1 MTLEQETPSGVER
14 SAADLRSIDFTS
26 AYNDVSLNTQ
36 RTALEEMRGN
46 APSSSTYLPDVEI
59 VGFDSASATAAP
71 LSKTEPS
78 VAPSTGFRD
87 SGALA
92 TAREYW
98 NDYEDEGVSEGGFSG
113 FAKYAWGRAM
123 NAVVDGVQMAK
134 DAREYWSDAE
144 RNADG
149 ASEAVFAGVMHDILL
164 PAAVLDHVGAAT
176 SEVSDVNR
184 KQLENGLNNGVLKE
198 SYARPE
204 DVMNTVLWLDQQIPR
219 DGTAKTE
226 DRRTALLVSLA
237 QSEAQKQTLD
247 PLQQEEIAYDRLFQ
261 LRVGLSM
268 HADNLPTPMRGREL
282 DPDIAAA
289 EHFFEVSKRVAA
301 DTMELGSTEVS
312 ANRYVTAPAW
322 ATIGAGYAWAKRVGI
337 LGGSEAGE
345 HQTSWELAGIMRGW
359 EINSRRNQK

>member
-1 MTLEQETPSGVER
+1 MTLEQETPSGVEC
-14 SAADLRSIDFTS
+14 SAAELRNVDFSS
-26 AYNDVSLNTQ
+26 AYNDVSLNVQ
-36 RTALEEMRGN
+36 RTALEEMRGTAASC
-46 APSSSTYLPDVEI
+46 APYLPDVEI
-59 VGFDSASATAAP
+59 VGFGSASATAAP
-71 LSKTEPS
+71 LAKEEVSS
-78 VAPSTGFRD
+78 APSAGMRET
-87 SGALA
+87 GALG
-92 TAREYW
+92 TARDYW
-98 NDYEDEGVSEGGFSG
+98 NDYEDQAVNEGGFSG

-123 NAVVDGVQMAK
+123 NAVVDGVQVAK

-149 ASEAVFAGVMHDILL
+149 PGAAVFAGVMHDILL

-176 SEVSDVNR
+176 DEVFAVNR
-184 KQLENGLNNGVLKE
+184 NKVENGLNNGVLRE
-198 SYARPE
+198 SYGGPD
-204 DVMNTVLWLDQQIPR
+204 DVMNTVHWLDQQIPR

-237 QSEAQKQTLD
+237 QAEAQKHTLD
-247 PLQQEEIAYDRLFQ
+247 PLQQEEIAYYRLFQ

-268 HADNLPTPMRGREL
+268 YAENLPAHMQGREL

-289 EHFFEVSKRVAA
+289 EHFFEVSKRVAS
-301 DTMELGSTEVS
+301 DTMEIGNTEVP

-322 ATIGAGYAWAKRVGI
+322 VTIGAGYAWAKRVGI

-359 EINSRRNQK
+359 EINSRRK

>member
-14 SAADLRSIDFTS
+14 SAADFRNIDFSS
-26 AYNDVSLNTQ
+26 AYNDVSLSTQ

-46 APSSSTYLPDVEI
+46 ASPSATYLPEMQI
-59 VGFDSASATAAP
+59 VGFDSAPATAVPTAKVEA
-71 LSKTEPS
+71 SVSPS
-78 VAPSTGFRD
+78 AELRD
-87 SGALA
+87 TGALA
-92 TAREYW
+92 TARDYW
-98 NDYEDEGVSEGGFSG
+98 NDYEDEGVNEGGLGG

-144 RNADG
+144 RNASG
-149 ASEAVFAGVMHDILL
+149 AGEAVFAGVMHDILL
-164 PAAVLDHVGAAT
+164 PAAVLDHLGAAT
-176 SEVSDVNR
+176 NEVSSVNFN
-184 KQLENGLNNGVLKE
+184 QVENGLSSGVLKE

-237 QSEAQKQTLD
+237 HTEAQKQTLD

-301 DTMELGSTEVS
+301 DTMEIGSTEVW

-359 EINSRRNQK
+359 EINSRGK